1 MAKTDFLFSFSLFS
15 SDCVFQGW
23 QEAGQG
29 GNYAAYSF
37 CQENFLSIK
46 TLQELASMKRQF
58 VELLSDIGFIQ
69 DQLTSRAIERKARNG
84 VDGVLQ
90 ATSPQVRL
98 VMLVIGFVIIFKV
111 EHSGI

>member
-1 MAKTDFLFSFSLFS
+1 
-15 SDCVFQGW
+15 
-23 QEAGQG
+23 
-29 GNYAAYSF
+29 
-37 CQENFLSIK
+37 
-46 TLQELASMKRQF
+46 MKRQF

-98 VMLVIGFVIIFKV
+98 VMLIGIGFVIIFTV
-111 EHSGI
+111 DCLGI